1 MWSLWMKASGTSEGA
16 HLAEGLHGWGWLVLP
31 SFFIRNYTLVFTS
44 REECSCELVVYTA
57 LVGFVVD
64 KVALGQGFLWVI
76 LFSRTSIIIPPWL
89 SHVYRLG
96 NKQQARWWS
105 RLRDIVSPSQHG
117 REQERK
123 TTKYEV
129 CEKRVLLTKCLKLHF
144 KIGCYILET
153 PLALLK
159 CN

>member
-1 MWSLWMKASGTSEGA
+1 MWSLWLKASGTSEGA
-16 HLAEGLHGWGWLVLP
+16 HLAEGLHGWGVAAPALLFCYKLYPGIYRTLGVFVWVGGLYSPCGICGGQSGTGTGFSP
-31 SFFIRNYTLVFTS
+31 SSSVFPYQHYHSTVAV
-44 REECSCELVVYTA
+44 SCISS
-57 LVGFVVD
+57 G
-64 KVALGQGFLWVI
+64 G
-76 LFSRTSIIIPPWL
+76 
-89 SHVYRLG
+89 
-96 NKQQARWWS
+96 KQQARWWS

-153 PLALLK
+153 QLALLK